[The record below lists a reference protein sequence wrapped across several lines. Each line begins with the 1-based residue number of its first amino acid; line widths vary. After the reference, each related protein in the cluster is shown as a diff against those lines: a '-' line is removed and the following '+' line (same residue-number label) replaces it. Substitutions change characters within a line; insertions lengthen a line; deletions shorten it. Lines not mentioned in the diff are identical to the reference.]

1 MGENTKGCRMSKS
14 NELNIISKAHK
25 QALKIANETAART
38 GTLLVSCEGTK
49 VKLVR
54 PNVRYMGFEPVS
66 PSPKNIRSKK

>member
-1 MGENTKGCRMSKS
+1 MSKS

-54 PNVRYMGFEPVS
+54 PNVRYLGFEPVELVKKKS